1 MAQTR
6 LIKLTN
12 KKSGEVIYTTKN
24 KKGVERKIK
33 LKKYSK
39 KLRQRI
45 EFTESK
51 K

>member
-1 MAQTR
+1 MAQDR

-12 KKSGEVIYTTKN
+12 KQSGETIYTTKN

-39 KLRQRI
+39 KLRKRVD
-45 EFTESK
+45 FTETK

>member
-1 MAQTR
+1 MLKNKQT
-6 LIKLTN
+6 
-12 KKSGEVIYTTKN
+12 GEVRYTSKN

-39 KLRQRI
+39 KLRKRI
-45 EFTESK
+45 EFVETK